1 MDPSIIEKLGK
12 EEKYASQK
20 DEYRIQFTNKT
31 LGEIRG
37 AEQEILTN
45 TVVVKFF
52 PNSWDL
58 HKKIT
63 RRVDGKDVEELYDPT
78 VDLTLE
84 EIAKLAGQFGAA
96 HIIIEGHTDASMR
109 GQAPEAL
116 VKELSLNRANAIK
129 EALLEKYKELDPNR
143 FAVEGVG
150 WARPAD
156 PNDPDNN
163 FKNRRVEIKVYSA
176 EKPE

>member
-1 MDPSIIEKLGK
+1 
-12 EEKYASQK
+12 
-20 DEYRIQFTNKT
+20 
-31 LGEIRG
+31 
-37 AEQEILTN
+37 
-45 TVVVKFF
+45 
-52 PNSWDL
+52 
-58 HKKIT
+58 
-63 RRVDGKDVEELYDPT
+63 
-78 VDLTLE
+78 
-84 EIAKLAGQFGAA
+84 
-96 HIIIEGHTDASMR
+96 MR